1 MAEVQQLKYQAHA
14 EGRVPPQATDIEMAV
29 LGAMLLE
36 KNAIARALEILDDS
50 VFYKPAHQ
58 NIFKAIVCL
67 FERNEAVDSIT
78 LAEELKRRGQLDQIG
93 GPVYLSDLTMRVTS
107 AANIEYH
114 AKIVLEKSLLRNL
127 IGASSEISSRAFNE
141 AEDALDLLDE
151 AEQTIF
157 KISEKRLK
165 KSFTSMGDAVFS
177 TMEML
182 ERIHGSSGGV
192 TGVPSGFSRLDNL
205 TGGFQPSDLV
215 IIAARPSMG
224 KTAFVLSVARNA
236 AADHAIPVGFFS
248 LEMSAQQLVLRLICA
263 EARVD
268 AHSVRT
274 GRLPDDQWRQL
285 STRIGKLYQAK
296 IFIDDTPALGILE
309 LRAKARRL
317 KVEHNI
323 GMIIVDYLQLMQGP
337 KSAQS
342 REQEISMISRSLKAL
357 AKELNIPV
365 LALSQLNRSLETRPD
380 KRPMLSD
387 LRECVVGETLVL
399 LADGRRVAIRDL
411 VGSTPEVFAVDE
423 HHRIVTAQSDKVWRV
438 GIRPVYRLRLASGRT
453 FRATAKHRMLSGA
466 GWKQIAELSTGD
478 RIALARRLPEPEE
491 TLRWPDERVIL
502 LGHLIGDGS
511 YLSHQPLRYTTADE
525 DNSRAVR
532 EAVEHSFGTPVT
544 RREGPTGTWHQL
556 LIGGNGNRWHHSG
569 VGRWL
574 RELGIWNQRS
584 YQKRIPE
591 EAFRLGNDQIALLL
605 RHLWATDGCL
615 WCRPTKNRE
624 AHPNMYFATV
634 SEGLAQDVSAL
645 LLRLGIVARIHSVA
659 QKSGRP
665 LFTVRISGAMQQVFR
680 DAVGF
685 FGPRARHAQELDAWL
700 KKVHRCTN
708 VDTLPLEI
716 WDRVRASMQAQ
727 NISQRAMASL
737 RQTSYGGTSHFR
749 FAPSRTTVEEYAG
762 ILEDEALLSASSDDL
777 FWDRIVAIEPAGEEE
792 VFDLTVPGPS
802 SWIAD
807 SIVTHNSGAIEQDA
821 DVVIFVHR
829 PEKYGMTKDDGS
841 SAEGIAEI
849 IVGKHRNGPTDEV
862 EVAFIKQ
869 YARFE
874 NLALPSFEN
883 FAPPPSADEPVF

>member
-1 MAEVQQLKYQAHA
+1 MTRIDQTEDTAPMMYQQDTQQTKFQTAHP
-14 EGRVPPQATDIEMAV
+14 EGRIPPQATDIEMAV

-58 NIFKAIVCL
+58 NIFKAVVSL
-67 FERNEAVDSIT
+67 FEKNEAVDSIT
-78 LAEELKRRGQLDQIG
+78 LAEELRRRGQLDQIG

-151 AEQTIF
+151 AEQKIF

-165 KSFTSMGDAVFS
+165 KSFTAMNDAVFS

-182 ERIHGSSGGV
+182 EKIHGSSGGV

-236 AADHAIPVGFFS
+236 AADHNIPIGFFS

-323 GMIIVDYLQLMQGP
+323 GMVIVDYLQLMQGP

-387 LRECVVGETLVL
+387 LRECVVGDTLVL
-399 LADGRRVAIRDL
+399 LADGRRVPIRDL
-411 VGSTPEVFAVDE
+411 VGQTPSVLAVDE
-423 HHRIVTAQSDKVWRV
+423 HNNIVVAQSDLVWMV
-438 GIRPVYRLRLASGRT
+438 GKKPVYEMTLASGRSI
-453 FRATAKHRMLSGA
+453 RATAKHRMLSGA
-466 GWKQIAELSTGD
+466 GWKQIDELTKGD
-478 RIALARRLPEPEE
+478 RIAVARELPEPANPV
-491 TLRWPDERVIL
+491 RWPDDRVIL

-511 YLSHQPLRYTTADE
+511 Y
-525 DNSRAVR
+525 
-532 EAVEHSFGTPVT
+532 HS
-544 RREGPTGTWHQL
+544 Q
-556 LIGGNGNRWHHSG
+556 
-569 VGRWL
+569 
-574 RELGIWNQRS
+574 
-584 YQKRIPE
+584 QKRIPSA
-591 EAFRLGNDQIALLL
+591 AFQLGNDQIALLL
-605 RHLWATDGCL
+605 RHLWATDGCI
-615 WCRPTKNRE
+615 WCHPDKHRE
-624 AHPNMYFATV
+624 AHAIVYFAT
-634 SEGLAQDVSAL
+634 SSCGLAHDVSSL
-645 LLRLGIVARIHSVA
+645 LLRLGIVARIRSVQ
-659 QKSGRP
+659 QKSGTP
-665 LFTVRISGAMQQVFR
+665 LYTVTISGDMQKLFL
-680 DAVGF
+680 DKVGV
-685 FGPRARHAQELDAWL
+685 FGPREKQAETLGDWL
-700 KKVHRCTN
+700 SRVHHNTN
-708 VDTLPLEI
+708 VDTLPVET
-716 WDRVRASMQAQ
+716 WAHVKRVMMDQHV
-727 NISQRAMASL
+727 SQRAMAAM
-737 RQTSYGGTSHFR
+737 RHTSYGGTSHYR
-749 FAPSRTTVEEYAG
+749 FAPSRETMNSYAE
-762 ILEDEALLSASSDDL
+762 LLHDDALRECAEDGL
-777 FWDRIVAIEPAGEEE
+777 FWDRIVSIHAVGEED
-792 VFDLTVPGPS
+792 VYDMTVPGPA

-829 PEKYGMTKDDGS
+829 PEKYGLQKDDGS
-841 SAEGIAEI
+841 SAEGVAEI

-862 EVAFIKQ
+862 ELAFVKQ

-883 FAPPPSADEPVF
+883 YAPPPGGEEVAF